1 MILLGKIHWFNPS
14 KGYGFITTKGGTDI
28 FVHYTAIKDT
38 GFRSL
43 ERDQQVYYQIVRG
56 KFGLC
61 AVDKSHFTGLCKN
74 KLKPAWLSHFFGVGY
89 F

>member
-61 AVDKSHFTGLCKN
+61 AQNVQPIIQVTPRPRMRYH
-74 KLKPAWLSHFFGVGY
+74 
-89 F
+89 